1 MRPMRDEIPNTNPR
15 KVFVI
20 HGRNAKAR
28 KEVFSFLRAIG
39 LSPIEWS
46 EAVGLT
52 GQGSPY
58 VGHVLDTAFA
68 IAPAI
73 VALLTPDDIVYLD
86 RRLTDKDDDPELVPQ
101 HQARPNVLF
110 EAGMAMGMK
119 PDNTVIVEFGN
130 IKSFSDIHGRHV
142 VRLDNSL
149 AMRQELANRLK
160 RAGCEVSLGG
170 TDWHTV
176 GDLTPPDMQAD
187 GSPLGKR
194 VPKSKAGVGP
204 VLDARYVT
212 SGKRGT
218 GIIEIMNRGRSD
230 AYEVTIANLEELDL
244 VMAGVDE
251 LPIPR
256 LPAGKSVG
264 CLHLNSYLGNRQKSY
279 FTMRLSGKTDDGTL
293 VEQDAF
299 ISTGV

>member
-1 MRPMRDEIPNTNPR
+1 MSLRDEVASVNRR

-20 HGRNAKAR
+20 HGRNSNAR
-28 KEVFSFLRAIG
+28 KEVYTFLRAIG

-52 GQGSPY
+52 EQGSPY
-58 VGHVLDTAFA
+58 VGHILDKAFT

-73 VALLTPDDIVYLD
+73 VALFTPDDIVYLD
-86 RRLTDKDDDPELVPQ
+86 QRLTDRDDDPELLPQ

-119 PDNTVIVEFGN
+119 PDNTVIVEFG
-130 IKSFSDIHGRHV
+130 KLKAFSDIHGRHT
-142 VRLDNSL
+142 VRLDNTL
-149 AMRQELANRLK
+149 AMRQELANRLR
-160 RAGCEVSLGG
+160 RAGCEVSLEGV
-170 TDWHTV
+170 DWHSA
-176 GDLTPPDMQAD
+176 GDLTAPDMQSD

-194 VPKSKAGVGP
+194 VPKSKVGSGP
-204 VLDARYVT
+204 LLDARYVG

-218 GIIEIMNRGRSD
+218 GVIEIMNKGRGD
-230 AYEVTIANLEELDL
+230 AYEVTIANLEELEL
-244 VMAGVDE
+244 VMAGADE
-251 LPIPR
+251 LPILK

-279 FTMRLSGKTDDGTL
+279 FTVRLSGKTEDGRV